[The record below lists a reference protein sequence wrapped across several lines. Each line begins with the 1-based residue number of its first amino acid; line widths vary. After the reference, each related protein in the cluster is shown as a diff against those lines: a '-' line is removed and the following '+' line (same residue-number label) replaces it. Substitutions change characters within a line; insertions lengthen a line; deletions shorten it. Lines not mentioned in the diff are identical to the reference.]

1 MNFLITRPE
10 HDDTTHYLSN
20 WAKNVITCAESRS
33 FDIIDLNREMAVQ
46 KEFES
51 RIIKNNPCLVM
62 LNGDGNDN
70 LVTGHQNKPLLI
82 GGTNEKLMKSRII
95 YALSC
100 RSAKELGPNCV
111 AAGAK
116 SYTGY
121 NDDFIFNYTPSMIS
135 RPLNDDK
142 AMLFFE
148 PSNLFIDSLIKGN
161 TIQEAKSK
169 SEQLFRKNIAKA
181 LGGQNGANLAKNLWW
196 DLRHFVS
203 HGNLNATI

>member
-20 WAKNVITCAESRS
+20 WAKKVIGCAEIHS
-33 FDIIDLNREMAVQ
+33 FNVTDLNREMAVQ

-51 RIIKNNPCLVM
+51 RIAKNNPCLVM
-62 LNGDGNDN
+62 LNGHGDDN
-70 LVTGHQNKPLLI
+70 LVTGHQNKPLLV
-82 GGTNEKLMKSRII
+82 GGTNDKLMKSRIV

-100 RSAKELGPNCV
+100 RSAKELGIKAV
-111 AAGAK
+111 SSGAK

-121 NDDFIFNYTPSMIS
+121 NDDFVFSYTPSMIS
-135 RPLNDDK
+135 RPLNDEK

-161 TIQEAKSK
+161 TVEEARAKT
-169 SEQLFRKNIAKA
+169 EQLFKKNITKA
-181 LGGQNGANLAKNLWW
+181 LGISHGANIAKNLWW

-203 HGNLNATI
+203 HGDLNATI